1 MWRRASILIGWVLLC
16 GGVGQ
21 GWAQT
26 LSFDA
31 TVDHAR
37 YGQADPIRLKLT
49 ITANESISHLPAPE
63 IDLRDFYAE
72 GPAMSTQMN
81 IVNFQ
86 TSFTRELTYTLY
98 ARRTG
103 KITIGPARLK
113 FGNKIYETRPIA
125 LEIAAGSTRQ
135 LPRSDRRNSSDQ
147 DASLDEFLFV
157 AARPDRKRAYVG
169 QQITV
174 DYDLF
179 YRFQLHNVGFKEIPS
194 FTGFWVKELFVAQQ
208 LEGRREV
215 VEGVAFNAAPLRRVA
230 LFPTHPGTHWVA
242 PLVVS
247 CDVPQRPGRR
257 GSLFDDLLLGRGSR
271 TVLLS
276 SDSLKVEVL
285 PLPEE
290 SRPEGFTGAVGRFTL
305 NVQSQPAILP
315 VGDPVTVT
323 VAIGG
328 VGNLDAIEVPEI
340 EVPPGIKAY
349 DPKIKEEESTRNGLY
364 GGRRIYEY
372 ILIPEVGGMLEVPP
386 IRFAYFDP
394 DQEMYRVLESEP
406 IFVNSQGAAATQ
418 EPESYGLS
426 RRDIQAVGQD
436 IRYIKPNADSLG
448 AGVALYHSIGFWVLQ
463 GTLPLAFLGLLF
475 HQRHRQRLEGDVAY
489 ARRRRARGEAGRRL
503 KRAGEL
509 LEAEEG
515 GEFYAEIQRAL
526 LAFLAD
532 RLNLSAAGLTQE
544 SSGLALEEK
553 RVEAPLVKAMR
564 DLLVQCDYARFAPTA
579 PKRGEMEQVRA
590 RAEKLI
596 NRLDRVI

>member
-1 MWRRASILIGWVLLC
+1 MWRSASILIGWILLC
-16 GGVGQ
+16 GGAGQ

-31 TVDHAR
+31 TVDHSR

-63 IDLRDFYAE
+63 IDLKNFHVE
-72 GPAMSTQMN
+72 GPGVSTQMN
-81 IVNFQ
+81 IVNFK
-86 TSFTRELTYTLY
+86 TTFTRELTYTLY

-103 KITIGPARLK
+103 KITIGSARLK
-113 FGNKIYETRPIA
+113 FGNKTYETRPITI
-125 LEIAAGSTRQ
+125 EIAAGSTRQ
-135 LPRSDRRNSSDQ
+135 LPRSIKRNSSNQ
-147 DASLDEFLFV
+147 DANLDEYLFV
-157 AARPDRKRAYVG
+157 AARPDRKKAYVG

-179 YRFQLHNVGFKEIPS
+179 YRFQLHNVGFKEIPT

-215 VEGVAFNAAPLRRVA
+215 VEGVAFNAAPLRRVG
-230 LFPTHPGTHWVA
+230 LFPTHAGMHRVD

-247 CDVPQRPGRR
+247 CDVPQGPGRR
-257 GSLFDDLLLGRGSR
+257 GSLFDDLLLGRASR

-276 SDSLKVEVL
+276 SDSLEVEVL

-290 SRPEGFTGAVGRFTL
+290 GRPEEFTGAVGRFAL
-305 NVQSQPAILP
+305 NVQSQPSVLP

-323 VAIGG
+323 VTIGG
-328 VGNLDAIEVPEI
+328 VGNLDAIEMPKI

-349 DPKIKEEESTRNGLY
+349 DPKIKEEESIQNGLY
-364 GGRRIYEY
+364 GGRRTYEY

-386 IRFAYFDP
+386 IRFVYFDP
-394 DQEMYRVLESEP
+394 YQEMYRILESEP
-406 IFVNSQGAAATQ
+406 IFVNSQGEAAIQ

-426 RRDIQAVGQD
+426 RRDIQVVGQD
-436 IRYIKPNADSLG
+436 IRYIKPNAEGLG
-448 AGVALYHSIGFWVLQ
+448 RGMDLYRSVGFWVLQ
-463 GTLPLAFLGLLF
+463 GMLPLAFLGFLF

-515 GEFYAEIQRAL
+515 GEFHAEIQRAL

-532 RLNLSAAGLTQE
+532 RLNLAAAGLTQE
-544 SSGLALEEK
+544 SSARALEAK
-553 RVEAPLVKAMR
+553 GVEAALVKGMR
-564 DLLVQCDYARFAPTA
+564 DLLAQCDFARFAPTA
-579 PKRGEMEQVRA
+579 PKRGEMGQVQA

-596 NRLDRVI
+596 NRLEKVI

>member
-1 MWRRASILIGWVLLC
+1 MWRRAPILISWILLC
-16 GGVGQ
+16 GGAVQ
-21 GWAQT
+21 GWAQP

-49 ITANESISHLPAPE
+49 ITANESLSHLPAPE
-63 IDLRDFYAE
+63 IDLKDFYVE
-72 GPAMSTQMN
+72 GPGVSTQMN
-81 IVNFQ
+81 IVNFN

-113 FGNKIYETRPIA
+113 FGNKTYETRPITV
-125 LEIAAGSTRQ
+125 EIAAGSTRQ
-135 LPRSDRRNSSDQ
+135 LPRSIKQNSSDQ
-147 DASLDEFLFV
+147 GVSLDEYLFV
-157 AARPDRKRAYVG
+157 AARPDREKAYIG
-169 QQITV
+169 QQVTV

-179 YRFQLHNVGFKEIPS
+179 YRYQLHNVGFKEIPS

-208 LEGRREV
+208 LQGRREV

-230 LFPTHPGTHWVA
+230 LFPTHAGRHRVD

-247 CDVPQRPGRR
+247 CDVPQRSGRR

-276 SDSLKVEVL
+276 SDSLEVEVL
-285 PLPEE
+285 PLPEAGQ
-290 SRPEGFTGAVGRFTL
+290 PEGFTGAVGRFAL
-305 NVQSQPAILP
+305 DVQSQPSTLA
-315 VGDPVTVT
+315 VGDPVTVRVT
-323 VAIGG
+323 IGG
-328 VGNLDAIEVPEI
+328 VGNLDAIEVPEFD
-340 EVPPGIKAY
+340 VPPGIKAY
-349 DPKIKEEESTRNGLY
+349 DPKIEEEESTRNGLY
-364 GGRRIYEY
+364 GGRRSYEY
-372 ILIPEVGGMLEVPP
+372 ILIPEVGGILEVPP
-386 IRFAYFDP
+386 IRFVYFDP
-394 DQEMYRVLESEP
+394 EQEMYRVLESEP
-406 IFVNSQGAAATQ
+406 IFINSQGAAATQ

-436 IRYIKPNADSLG
+436 IRYIKPNAEGLG
-448 AGVALYHSIGFWVLQ
+448 RGMDLYRSAGFWSLQ
-463 GTLPLAFLGLLF
+463 GMLPLAFLGLLF

-509 LEAEEG
+509 LEAEDG
-515 GEFYAEIQRAL
+515 VEFYAEIQRAL

-532 RLNLSAAGLTQE
+532 RLNLAAAGLTQE

-553 RVEAPLVKAMR
+553 GVEAALVKRMR
-564 DLLVQCDYARFAPTA
+564 DLLAQCDYARFASA
-579 PKRGEMEQVRA
+579 ASKREEMEQVRA
-590 RAEKLI
+590 RAGKLI
-596 NRLDRVI
+596 NRLDKVI